1 VFTSSL
7 RRIDRVVAPSHENAM
22 RIWWNLDDTPPEA
35 PAEGARMAVD
45 SISAVICFGPYRLD
59 RLGGRL
65 FRGARH
71 LPLRLKTFAVLEYLA
86 TRPDRLVGRD
96 ELLDAL
102 WPGTHVTPS
111 VLAGCIRELRRAL
124 HDDARMARFIE
135 TAHRRGYRFIGAPT
149 APQSGLEAA
158 RAVVDAVR
166 TRGGDADLT
175 KLVRR
180 IARAV
185 ATLLERQRRTTAALP
200 RRNAALSPARPR
212 APSTRRT
219 RTLRRRRP
227 R

>member
-1 VFTSSL
+1 M
-7 RRIDRVVAPSHENAM
+7 DP
-22 RIWWNLDDTPPEA
+22 
-35 PAEGARMAVD
+35 
-45 SISAVICFGPYRLD
+45 ISDLICFGPYRLD
-59 RLGGRL
+59 RLSGRL
-65 FRGARH
+65 FDGATH

-111 VLAGCIRELRRAL
+111 VLAGCIRELRRAF
-124 HDDARMARFIE
+124 HDDARKARFIE
-135 TAHRRGYRFIGAPT
+135 TAHRRGYRFIGAPA
-149 APQSGLEAA
+149 APPPRRDEARPVLDTL
-158 RAVVDAVR
+158 RA
-166 TRGGDADLT
+166 RGGDAELA

-185 ATLLERQRRTTAALP
+185 AALLERQRRTTMVVRRRGAAVNQA
-200 RRNAALSPARPR
+200 RRRAASKRH
-212 APSTRRT
+212 T

>member
-1 VFTSSL
+1 MT
-7 RRIDRVVAPSHENAM
+7 
-22 RIWWNLDDTPPEA
+22 
-35 PAEGARMAVD
+35 VD
-45 SISAVICFGPYRLD
+45 PIRAVICFGPYRLD
-59 RLGGRL
+59 RLSGRL
-65 FRGARH
+65 FRGAQH

-135 TAHRRGYRFIGAPT
+135 TAHRRGYRFIGAPV
-149 APQSGLEAA
+149 APQS
-158 RAVVDAVR
+158 RRDDVQTMVDAVR
-166 TRGGDADLT
+166 TRGGDAELT
-175 KLVRR
+175 RLVRR

-185 ATLLERQRRTTAALP
+185 ATLLERQRRTTAAVP
-200 RRNAALSPARPR
+200 RRVGAVSP
-212 APSTRRT
+212 TRRRTSSKRRTRT